1 MGADA
6 LVLYH
11 WPQSR
16 SATARWALE
25 ESGAPYELKIFNM
38 PKGEHKSPEVLAL
51 NPLGKLP
58 VLKHGDAVV
67 TETTA
72 IVAYLADTFPE
83 AKLAP
88 PPGDKARG
96 PYLRWLV
103 MSVATIEPAIIDRA
117 MKREPG
123 MPAMSPYGS
132 FDTLIDMLAKSVSQ
146 GTWLLGERF
155 SAADI
160 VIGSGLRFGMVF
172 GVLPERPEFKAYV
185 ERVTARPA
193 IARAIA
199 LDAQIMA
206 AQS

>member
-1 MGADA
+1 MGADT

-25 ESGAPYELKIFNM
+25 EAGAPYELKIFNM
-38 PKGEHKSPEVLAL
+38 PKGEHKCAEVLAL

-58 VLKHGDAVV
+58 VVKHGDAVV
-67 TETTA
+67 TETAA
-72 IVAYLADTFPE
+72 IVAYLADTFPA

-88 PPGDKARG
+88 PPGDKLRG

-103 MSVATIEPAIIDRA
+103 MSVATLEPAIIDRA

-123 MPAMSPYGS
+123 MAAMSPYGA
-132 FDTLIDMLAKSVSQ
+132 FDPLIEMLAKSVAS
-146 GTWLLGERF
+146 GPWLLGERF
-155 SAADI
+155 TAADI
-160 VIGSGLRFGMVF
+160 VIGSELRFGMVF
-172 GVLPERPEFKAYV
+172 GALPERPEFKAYV
-185 ERVTARPA
+185 ERVTSRPA

>member
-1 MGADA
+1 MGADT

-25 ESGAPYELKIFNM
+25 EAGAPYELKILNM
-38 PKGEHKSPEVLAL
+38 SKGEHKTPELLAL

-58 VLKHGDAVV
+58 TLTHGDAVV
-67 TETTA
+67 TETAA
-72 IVAYLADTFPE
+72 IVAYLADTFP
-83 AKLAP
+83 AARLAP
-88 PPGDKARG
+88 PPGEKARG

-103 MSVATIEPAIIDRA
+103 MSVATLEPAIIDRA

-123 MPAMSPYGS
+123 QAGMVPYGN
-132 FDTLIDMLAKSVSQ
+132 FEGLMDVLAKSVSQ

-155 SAADI
+155 TAADI
-160 VIGSGLRFGMVF
+160 VIASGLRWSMAFGIV
-172 GVLPERPEFKAYV
+172 PPRDEFTAYV
-185 ERVTARPA
+185 GRVTTRPA

-199 LDAQIMA
+199 LDAEIMA
-206 AQS
+206 AAG